1 MQQEN
6 FILVHRKKMKKEET
20 LSPVINETD
29 YTMTNVEKAEVLEFF
44 CSFFS
49 DKHSSHNTNSKNQNQ
64 TLGE

>member
-44 CSFFS
+44 C
-49 DKHSSHNTNSKNQNQ
+49 
-64 TLGE
+64 